1 MFQKLS
7 IIVLSFFMIFG
18 IETIIYG
25 QDFTYI
31 NTDNID
37 NTTIATTYLK
47 LERDLYHGQ
56 QIEQKPHK
64 VR

>member
-1 MFQKLS
+1 
-7 IIVLSFFMIFG
+7 MIFG

-37 NTTIATTYLK
+37 NTTLATTYLK

>member
-31 NTDNID
+31 NTDN
-37 NTTIATTYLK
+37 TTLATTYLK

-56 QIEQKPHK
+56 QIERKPHK
-64 VR
+64 VQ